1 MGTESLFNLC
11 MIFYSSKKK
20 KLYDFLNFTFNK
32 PRFYF
37 FNLNKI
43 INLNTFYY
51 FIFEKK
57 VSKTLLNK
65 FKYQLPKDLDHEVA
79 FSQA

>member
-1 MGTESLFNLC
+1 M
-11 MIFYSSKKK
+11 
-20 KLYDFLNFTFNK
+20 YDFLNFTFNK

-79 FSQA
+79 FSHA

>member
-1 MGTESLFNLC
+1 M
-11 MIFYSSKKK
+11 
-20 KLYDFLNFTFNK
+20 YDFLKFTFNK

-43 INLNTFYY
+43 IKNNY

-57 VSKTLLNK
+57 VSKTLPNK
-65 FKYQLPKDLDHEVA
+65 FKYRLAEDLNQEVA
-79 FSQA
+79 FFQA